1 MESDFCK
8 ERSFLN
14 FMNGTWKKPLQAN
27 WEKVINMMI
36 EDISQSQEDDVV
48 SGITDG
54 TYPIVSG
61 PSSSAA
67 RRAEPAPANI

>member
-1 MESDFCK
+1 
-8 ERSFLN
+8 
-14 FMNGTWKKPLQAN
+14 
-27 WEKVINMMI
+27 MMI

-61 PSSSAA
+61 SSSSAA